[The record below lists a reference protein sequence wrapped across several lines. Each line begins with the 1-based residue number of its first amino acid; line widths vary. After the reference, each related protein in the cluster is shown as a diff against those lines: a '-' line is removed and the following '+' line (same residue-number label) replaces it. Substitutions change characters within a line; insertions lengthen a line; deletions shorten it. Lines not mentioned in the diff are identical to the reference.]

1 MMCVGA
7 IKQLLLRIV
16 SSADKTSK
24 ATSFVDRVNVKLPKQ
39 EINNSNP
46 QVNGLKKCPKVA

>member
-1 MMCVGA
+1 MMCVGV